1 MAANAASGAFWFFLS
16 LVPIVILLSTFLPY
30 TSISQETLLDALRPL
45 VPESMTE
52 LLATILQDVYSSSLA
67 VMSVSLLATAWSSA
81 KGFSALIRG
90 LEDVYQQSHR
100 AGYFLRRA
108 RGIVYTLILL
118 GSLLLS
124 ILIMG
129 LGRWFQH
136 ILESMW
142 PPSRD
147 IFALLLHLRFV
158 PMVAFLTF
166 AFAGIFKFGPGL
178 KLSYFRQ
185 LPGSSVCRIEL
196 EHFLQRFLLAG
207 ISHWRLRYL
216 RKPGYRGGGDAV
228 AILLHLYF
236 PAGRLSQPHP
246 FSERLTPARRTRRR
260 QKPKARGNGKPFPR
274 AFYHSAPPGKRS
286 SPGQAPFP
294 AAAAPEIQPD
304 TAHSAVRNPAG

>member
-1 MAANAASGAFWFFLS
+1 MKAKLRKIYTDVLRVSEYLVQLRVAANAASGAFWFFLS

-30 TSISQETLLDALRPL
+30 TSISQDTLLEVLRPL

-52 LLATILQDVYSSSLA
+52 LLATILQDVYSSNLA

-185 LPGSSVCRIEL
+185 LPGALFAALSWSIFSSAFSWLVSLTGGYGTYGSLATVVAVMLWLYYCIYI
-196 EHFLQRFLLAG
+196 FLLGACLN
-207 ISHWRLRYL
+207 RT
-216 RKPGYRGGGDAV
+216 
-228 AILLHLYF
+228 
-236 PAGRLSQPHP
+236 LSQ
-246 FSERLTPARRTRRR
+246 
-260 QKPKARGNGKPFPR
+260 K
-274 AFYHSAPPGKRS
+274 
-286 SPGQAPFP
+286 
-294 AAAAPEIQPD
+294 D
-304 TAHSAVRNPAG
+304 